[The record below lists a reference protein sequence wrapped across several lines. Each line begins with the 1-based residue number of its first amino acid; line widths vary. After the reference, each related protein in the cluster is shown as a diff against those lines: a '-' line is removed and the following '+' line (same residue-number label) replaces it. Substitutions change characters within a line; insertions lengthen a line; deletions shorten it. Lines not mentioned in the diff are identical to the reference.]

1 MSVSRRPTDSEG
13 SGPNESL
20 LDCRALCRNLSSRLW
35 HALTTNPDT
44 GSAAFSDRVR
54 FKEGPERQA
63 VYSLTIL
70 LAFPR
75 SSTSYPCLLTSST
88 CWRVFSQ
95 ILSDQTGLG
104 LTGRVF
110 AGTVSWAV
118 LYPEGLT
125 GLSGNDGFE
134 GIDGFNPFGIEGLTV
149 EVTPCCCG
157 LDCRVDLGFLF
168 NPSLNPRLEIFVLF
182 NPCVALELPL
192 RLL

>member
-1 MSVSRRPTDSEG
+1 MPKRVVTGLPCPVPKSLQPILAR
-13 SGPNESL
+13 SGDKP
-20 LDCRALCRNLSSRLW
+20 
-35 HALTTNPDT
+35 
-44 GSAAFSDRVR
+44 GYRVGCL
-54 FKEGPERQA
+54 FGQKEGPERPA

-75 SSTSYPCLLTSST
+75 PSTSYPCLLSSST
-88 CWRVFSQ
+88 CLRVFSQ

-110 AGTVSWAV
+110 AGTVSWAA

-134 GIDGFNPFGIEGLTV
+134 GIDAFNPFGMEGLTV

-157 LDCRVDLGFLF
+157 RDCRVDLRFLF
-168 NPSLNPRLEIFVLF
+168 NPSVNPRLEIFVPF
-182 NPCVALELPL
+182 NPWVA
-192 RLL
+192 